1 MNPDKDMDE
10 LATKISDEIARSI
23 DQQFLSDI
31 MIACG
36 WTPVEIATEQR
47 QNYDSVTGTLRCWQ
61 WAVREFGSPGQR
73 WQWDTNQTFV
83 FRDGADAVYFSLK
96 WS

>member
-1 MNPDKDMDE
+1 MTPDLEQE

-23 DQQFLSDI
+23 DQQLMADM

-36 WTPVEIATEQR
+36 WTPVEIATKQR

-61 WAVREFGSPGQR
+61 WAAREFGSPGQR
-73 WQWDTNQTFV
+73 WQWNTNQTFV
-83 FRDGADAVYFSLK
+83 FRDSADAVYFSLK

>member
-1 MNPDKDMDE
+1 MTPDLE
-10 LATKISDEIARSI
+10 QQLAAEISDEIARSI
-23 DQQFLSDI
+23 DQQFMAAI

-36 WTPVEIATEQR
+36 WTSVKITTKQR

-73 WQWDTNQTFV
+73 WQFDTHETFV
-83 FRDGADAVYFSLK
+83 FRNSADAVYFSLK

>member
-1 MNPDKDMDE
+1 MTPDLE
-10 LATKISDEIARSI
+10 QQLATKISDELARSI
-23 DQQFLSDI
+23 DQQFMADI

-36 WTPVEIATEQR
+36 WTPVNITTTQR

-73 WQWDTNQTFV
+73 WQFDTHETFV
-83 FRDGADAVYFSLK
+83 FRNSADAVYFSLK